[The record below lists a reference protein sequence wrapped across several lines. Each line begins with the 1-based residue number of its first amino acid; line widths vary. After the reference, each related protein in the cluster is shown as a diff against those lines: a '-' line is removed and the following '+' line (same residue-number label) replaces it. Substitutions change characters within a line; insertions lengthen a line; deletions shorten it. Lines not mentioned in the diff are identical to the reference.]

1 MDRTPRGV
9 ARYRV
14 GVSSVDEMI
23 GHILDGR
30 YKVLEPISEGAMG
43 VVYRGERLKLGRPVA
58 IKVLRDELPNELASR
73 KRFEVEAMAMA
84 KLEHP
89 HCVSVLDVGL
99 HEDKP
104 YVVMDF
110 VSGTNLRE
118 ILDRDGPLDIPRAA
132 EIMRQVLSGLAHA
145 HELGIMHRDIKP
157 ANIMLSHKTGIGDQI
172 KILDFGL
179 ARPLDGESNLT
190 GSMMVLGTPAYMA
203 PEQCSGGAIDART
216 DLYACGVLLFEL
228 VTGKKPFHSEKDDP
242 IEIVRMHLDKPPPRL
257 DAIAPGRPY
266 GELEAVVAR
275 ALAKAPMDRYQ
286 SAGELSAAIT
296 AAAGVRAPVETKKP
310 AADDLSWAL
319 PATGPVPGV
328 TRAIAP
334 AEPKGRKGG
343 TKAARKADKPVD
355 SKAKAPSTDTPVEPR
370 EPVPVEAFVAPAP
383 VGADAPPVE
392 EKSPADLSWGLPKA
406 ETAASSDP
414 VAEIAAP
421 RDLKLP
427 PRRPRRFY
435 AIAGAIVVVV
445 VVIAIIASSGGGPS
459 AASATHA
466 ESNDNTTA
474 TATPAVIASGDAA
487 PLVPPPE
494 DGPDKVIYDANALVK
509 AGKVDAA
516 LAALRDGH
524 KQYYANPE
532 ILLLAGR
539 LHFARH
545 SWFEGMTALREAFRL
560 DESQRTAEIAEL
572 VVTSFL
578 TTPERNAQLATFV
591 HDDLGRVAIPALDN
605 ASNNGATPAIRQRAT
620 AERARF
626 KK

>member
-1 MDRTPRGV
+1 
-9 ARYRV
+9 
-14 GVSSVDEMI
+14 VSTVDEMI

-43 VVYRGERLKLGRPVA
+43 IVYRGERLKLGRPVA

-118 ILDRDGPLDIPRAA
+118 ILDREGALDIARAA

-157 ANIMLSHKTGIGDQI
+157 ANIMLSHKTGIGDQV

-190 GSMMVLGTPAYMA
+190 GTMMVLGTPAYMA

-228 VTGKKPFHSEKDDP
+228 VTGSKPFHSEKDDP
-242 IEIVRMHLDKPPPRL
+242 IEIVRMHLDKPAPRL

-275 ALAKAPMDRYQ
+275 ALAKAPIDRYQ
-286 SAGELSAAIT
+286 SAGELSAAIM
-296 AAAGVRAPVETKKP
+296 AAAGLRDTKP
-310 AADDLSWAL
+310 ATKPPVDDLSWAM
-319 PATGPVPGV
+319 PATAA
-328 TRAIAP
+328 TRKVVESKPDRTPRKPAAKSDRTPPKPADAKPPLDHTPPKPADAKAPLAVEAFTP
-334 AEPKGRKGG
+334 AEP
-343 TKAARKADKPVD
+343 APEPDARV
-355 SKAKAPSTDTPVEPR
+355 
-370 EPVPVEAFVAPAP
+370 
-383 VGADAPPVE
+383 
-392 EKSPADLSWGLPKA
+392 DLSWGLPKPEA
-406 ETAASSDP
+406 PAVDAAVPISDP
-414 VAEIAAP
+414 VAQISAP

-427 PRRPRRFY
+427 PRRPRRLY
-435 AIAGAIVVVV
+435 AIAGAIVLVII
-445 VVIAIIASSGGGPS
+445 VIAIVASSGGGPS
-459 AASATHA
+459 AASATQA
-466 ESNDNTTA
+466 PSRDTTA
-474 TATPAVIASGDAA
+474 ADAATTTAVIAPSDVPPA
-487 PLVPPPE
+487 PVTPPPE
-494 DGPDKVIYDANALVK
+494 DGPDKVIFDANQLVK
-509 AGKVDAA
+509 AGKLDAA
-516 LAALRDGH
+516 LATLREGH
-524 KQYYANPE
+524 KAYYANPD
-532 ILLLAGR
+532 IPLLSGR
-539 LHFARH
+539 LYFTKH

-560 DESQRTAEIAEL
+560 DDSQRTPAIAEL

-578 TTPERNAQLATFV
+578 TLPERNASLATFI
-591 HDDLGRVAIPALDN
+591 HDDLGRVAIPVLDN
-605 ASNNGATPAIRQRAT
+605 ASSTGATAAIRQRAA

-626 KK
+626 KN